1 MQVSS
6 QKNIRTYLLLHLVII
21 LSSTIP
27 TLVRRIQME
36 AVEILFYRTLMAFVL
51 LGIFIAIKKMDNN
64 LPLRERL
71 EIIASGF
78 LVFLYW
84 GLTFISAK
92 ISNASVCLVGMAT
105 TSLWITFL
113 DPIFSNRA
121 RKPFQFLVGLNATL
135 GIYIIFNSN
144 FEYGWGLGLSIIGA
158 FFGAILTIY
167 NAKKSSQRSA
177 YVITYHQMLGA
188 LIPTALSLPFF
199 NYYLMEEGKSI
210 ALTGT
215 VTDFLLILT
224 LAFVISIFAYS
235 VSIEIMKVIPPFTVA
250 LVNNLN
256 PIYGTL
262 AAILIFPDAELMNFG
277 FYLGTL
283 LLLFSVFAYPIL
295 NNYSQS
301 YASKKNA
308 K

>member
-1 MQVSS
+1 
-6 QKNIRTYLLLHLVII
+6 
-21 LSSTIP
+21 
-27 TLVRRIQME
+27 ME

-51 LGIFIAIKKMDNN
+51 LGIFIALKKLDNKI
-64 LPLRERL
+64 PWRERV
-71 EIIASGF
+71 EIVASGL
-78 LVFLYW
+78 LVFLFW
-84 GLTFISAK
+84 GLTFVSAK

-113 DPIFSNRA
+113 DPLFSNRA
-121 RKPFQFLVGLNATL
+121 RRPFQFLVGLNATL

-144 FEYGWGLGLSIIGA
+144 FEYGWGLALAIIGA

-177 YVITYHQMLGA
+177 YVITHHQMLGA
-188 LIPTALSLPFF
+188 LIPTALSLPVFDH
-199 NYYLMEEGKSI
+199 YLAEEGKSLT
-210 ALTGT
+210 LTGT
-215 VTDFLLILT
+215 FTDFILILT

-262 AAILIFPDAELMNFG
+262 MAILIFPDAELMNFG

-283 LLLFSVFAYPIL
+283 LLLSSIFAYPIL
-295 NNYSQS
+295 SNYSQS
-301 YASKKNA
+301 YQNKRLR
-308 K
+308 